1 MRRLKRAEVDTA
13 KVGRDPA
20 LLLPHDD
27 RTLAEM
33 LQESRVPP
41 GRMPLRLRTLLGT
54 LADAVARPSE
64 TSRINSELAPYHAAS
79 LVSRPPD
86 AQLPAQ

>member
-1 MRRLKRAEVDTA
+1 MRRLKRAEIGTA
-13 KVGRDPA
+13 KAGGDPA
-20 LLLPHDD
+20 LLLPNND

-33 LQESRVPP
+33 LRATRVPP
-41 GRMPLRLRTLLGT
+41 GRMSLRLRTLLGA

-64 TSRINSELAPYHAAS
+64 TSRINSELAPYHATS
-79 LVSRPPD
+79 PVSRSPD